1 MRAKARQT
9 WAEAETLAASGQ
21 WSGAAN
27 RVYYAPYQA
36 LVAAFEARGLAPGD
50 FSASAGAQ
58 EVRWPHW
65 IVRGNAALAGL
76 TRRDAA
82 ALKDAW
88 FLRVQADYTEELL
101 SREDVEPTL
110 VRVRNILARLGAE
123 A

>member
-1 MRAKARQT
+1 
-9 WAEAETLAASGQ
+9 
-21 WSGAAN
+21 
-27 RVYYAPYQA
+27 
-36 LVAAFEARGLAPGD
+36 
-50 FSASAGAQ
+50 
-58 EVRWPHW
+58 
-65 IVRGNAALAGL
+65 L